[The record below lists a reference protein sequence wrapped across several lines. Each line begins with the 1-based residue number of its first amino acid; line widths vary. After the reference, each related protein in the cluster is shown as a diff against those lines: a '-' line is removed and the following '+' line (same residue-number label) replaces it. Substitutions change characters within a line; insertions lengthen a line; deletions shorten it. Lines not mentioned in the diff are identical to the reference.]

1 MTNKT
6 RFQEAVKMATLI
18 LWVIIT
24 GITCAGLWN
33 AATQVKV
40 PLFYIIVSIVL
51 LLGTCVAAFFVGK
64 KVYDYYG
71 KLSIE
76 ETPSSR
82 K

>member
-6 RFQEAVKMATLI
+6 RFQEAVKIAALI
-18 LWVIIT
+18 LWVAIT
-24 GITCAGLWN
+24 CVTCAGLWN
-33 AATQVKV
+33 ASTQVN
-40 PLFYIIVSIVL
+40 VL
-51 LLGTCVAAFFVGK
+51 LLGTCVAAFFIGK